1 MLTKNFYKLLMV
13 DCECN
18 IRQYSPSS
26 SKINNSPFVDLIN
39 PSGKYICYNVPESA
53 DTDKYEEIDLSSG
66 KFYSNNSMC
75 YALGVAALN
84 SNFTHTKKW
93 SISSSGNARTI
104 VHDTSAFTS
113 SKNVN
118 EQVSTREA
126 FPDGG
131 GSLIMYIG
139 NGTTS
144 PTKDDYTMESCLTA
158 YDRIGMITSQNFEAG
173 LITISYSVR
182 PTEDIQLSEI
192 GIFATRSTNGGD
204 RTMAPYKDTL
214 MVCHDVFT
222 PVTLPANKTTT
233 ITYTIDLSKLAAET
247 TIG

>member
-13 DCECN
+13 DGECN
-18 IRQYSPSS
+18 FREYSPSS
-26 SKINNSPFVDLIN
+26 SSSSSYRPFVDLIN
-39 PSGKYICYNVPESA
+39 PSGKYICRSIPESA
-53 DTDKYEEIDLSSG
+53 DADKYEGIDLSSY
-66 KFYSNNSMC
+66 KFYYNNSSY
-75 YALGVAALN
+75 YALGVATSNYNSPKGKISSN
-84 SNFTHTKKW
+84 SNT
-93 SISSSGNARTI
+93 RTI
-104 VHDTSAFTS
+104 VHDTNAFTS

-118 EQVSTREA
+118 EQVSTQETY
-126 FPDGG
+126 PDGT

-139 NGTTS
+139 NGTTP

-173 LITISYSVR
+173 LVTISYSVR

-192 GIFATRSTNGGD
+192 GIFATKNSNGSEW
-204 RTMAPYKDTL
+204 TMAPYKDTL

-222 PVTLPANKTTT
+222 PVTLSANKTTT
-233 ITYTIDLSKLAAET
+233 ITYTIDLSKLTAET

>member
-13 DCECN
+13 NDGYAV
-18 IRQYSPSS
+18 RTYSPSS
-26 SKINNSPFVDLIN
+26 SSSSYSPFIDLIN
-39 PSGKYICYNVPESA
+39 PSGKYICYYDPESA
-53 DTDKYEEIDLSSG
+53 DVDKYEKIDLYDYRLQVNSRSS
-66 KFYSNNSMC
+66 YT
-75 YALGVAALN
+75 LGVSGSSETN
-84 SNFTHTKKW
+84 KKGNTSNANNTK
-93 SISSSGNARTI
+93 TI
-104 VHDTSAFTS
+104 VHNTGAFTS

-118 EQVSTREA
+118 EQVSTQETYS
-126 FPDGG
+126 DGN

-158 YDRIGMITSQNFEAG
+158 YDRIGMITSQNSEAG
-173 LITISYSVR
+173 LVTISYSVR

-192 GIFATRSTNGGD
+192 GIFATKYTNGSNM
-204 RTMAPYKDTL
+204 TMAPYKDTL

-233 ITYTIDLSKLAAET
+233 ITYTIDLSKLTAET

>member
-13 DCECN
+13 GCECY

-26 SKINNSPFVDLIN
+26 SSNNTSPFVDLIN
-39 PSGKYICYNVPESA
+39 PSGKYICYRAPESA
-53 DTDKYEEIDLSSG
+53 DTDKYEQIDLPYTS
-66 KFYSNNSMC
+66 FYASNSMY
-75 YALGVAALN
+75 YALGVAA
-84 SNFTHTKKW
+84 SNYSDTKKW
-93 SISSSGNARTI
+93 KTSSSGNTRTI

-118 EQVSTREA
+118 EQVSTQEA
-126 FPDGG
+126 YPDGG

-173 LITISYSVR
+173 LVTISYSVR

-192 GIFATRSTNGGD
+192 GIFATKNTNGSD
-204 RTMAPYKDTL
+204 KTMAPYKDTL

>member
-13 DCECN
+13 NGGCK
-18 IRQYSPSS
+18 IRAYSPSYS
-26 SKINNSPFVDLIN
+26 STLPHPFIDLIN
-39 PSGKYICYNVPESA
+39 PSGKYICYYSPES
-53 DTDKYEEIDLSSG
+53 TDAGKYEKVDLPDYELYNNGRSSYV
-66 KFYSNNSMC
+66 F
-75 YALGVAALN
+75 GV
-84 SNFTHTKKW
+84 
-93 SISSSGNARTI
+93 SSSGSNSKGSVSENNNTRTI

-118 EQVSTREA
+118 EQVSTQEPY
-126 FPDGG
+126 PDGL

-139 NGTTS
+139 NGTTN

-173 LITISYSVR
+173 LVTISYSVR
-182 PTEDIQLSEI
+182 PTENIQLSEI
-192 GIFATRSTNGGD
+192 GIFATKGYNGSSM
-204 RTMAPYKDTL
+204 TMAPYKDTL

-233 ITYTIDLSKLAAET
+233 ITYTIDLSKLTAET

>member
-13 DCECN
+13 NDGYCA
-18 IRQYSPSS
+18 RTYSPSS
-26 SKINNSPFVDLIN
+26 NSTISSPFIDLIN
-39 PSGKYICYNVPESA
+39 PSGKYICYYEPESA
-53 DTDKYEEIDLSSG
+53 DTNKYEKIELYHYKLNYNGRSS
-66 KFYSNNSMC
+66 
-75 YALGVAALN
+75 YALGV
-84 SNFTHTKKW
+84 SGW
-93 SISSSGNARTI
+93 SEDFNKGKISSAYNTKTI
-104 VHDTSAFTS
+104 VHNTGAFTS
-113 SKNVN
+113 SKNIN
-118 EQVSTREA
+118 EQVSTQESYS
-126 FPDGG
+126 DGN

-158 YDRIGMITSQNFEAG
+158 YDRIGMITSQNAEAG
-173 LITISYSVR
+173 LVTISYSVR

-192 GIFATRSTNGGD
+192 GIFATKYSGGSNM
-204 RTMAPYKDTL
+204 TMAPYKDTL

-233 ITYTIDLSKLAAET
+233 ITYTIDLSKLTAET

>member
-13 DCECN
+13 DADYCFRE
-18 IRQYSPSS
+18 YSPSS
-26 SKINNSPFVDLIN
+26 SNTMSSPFVDLIN
-39 PSGKYICYNVPESA
+39 PSGKYICRNTPESA
-53 DTDKYEEIDLSSG
+53 DADKYERIDLPAYR
-66 KFYSNNSMC
+66 FYSNGSIY
-75 YALGVAALN
+75 YALGVATANLSSQKAN
-84 SNFTHTKKW
+84 
-93 SISSSGNARTI
+93 ISSGANTRTV
-104 VHDTSAFTS
+104 VHNTNAFTS

-118 EQVSTREA
+118 EQVSTQETY
-126 FPDGG
+126 PDGM

-139 NGTTS
+139 NGTTP

-158 YDRIGMITSQNFEAG
+158 YDRIGMITSQNAEAG
-173 LITISYSVR
+173 LVTISYSVR

-192 GIFATRSTNGGD
+192 GIFATKNSNGSD

-222 PVTLPANKTTT
+222 PVTLQANKTTT
-233 ITYTIDLSKLAAET
+233 ITYTIDLSKLTAET

>member
-1 MLTKNFYKLLMV
+1 MLTKNFYKLLMIDA
-13 DCECN
+13 DCGFRE
-18 IRQYSPSS
+18 YSPSS
-26 SKINNSPFVDLIN
+26 SNSNSNTPFVDLIN
-39 PSGKYICYNVPESA
+39 PSGKYICRSTVESA
-53 DTDKYEEIDLSSG
+53 DADKYEQIDLAAY
-66 KFYSNNSMC
+66 KFYYNSSIY
-75 YALGVAALN
+75 YALGVATSNYN
-84 SNFTHTKKW
+84 SPKGEV
-93 SISSSGNARTI
+93 SSASNTRTI
-104 VHDTSAFTS
+104 VHDTNAFTS

-118 EQVSTREA
+118 EQVSTQETY
-126 FPDGG
+126 PDGT

-139 NGTTS
+139 NGTTP

-173 LITISYSVR
+173 LVTISYSVR

-192 GIFATRSTNGGD
+192 GIFATKNSNGSD

-233 ITYTIDLSKLAAET
+233 ITYTIDLSKLTAET

>member
-1 MLTKNFYKLLMV
+1 MAGDGYKF
-13 DCECN
+13 
-18 IRQYSPSS
+18 RQYTPSS
-26 SKINNSPFVDLIN
+26 SNSNSNSPFIDLIN
-39 PSGKYICYNVPESA
+39 PSGKYICYYEPESA
-53 DTDKYEEIDLSSG
+53 DTDRYEKIDLYDYNIHTNSNSS
-66 KFYSNNSMC
+66 YT
-75 YALGVAALN
+75 LGVSGYDG
-84 SNFTHTKKW
+84 SNDKGNT
-93 SISSSGNARTI
+93 SNSGNTKTV

-118 EQVSTREA
+118 EQTSTQERY
-126 FPDGG
+126 PDGN

-139 NGTTS
+139 NGTTN

-158 YDRIGMITSQNFEAG
+158 YDRIGMITSQNAEAG
-173 LITISYSVR
+173 LVTISYSVR

-192 GIFATRSTNGGD
+192 GIFATKYGNSSNM
-204 RTMAPYKDTL
+204 TMAPYKDTL

-233 ITYTIDLSKLAAET
+233 ITYTIDLSKLTAET

>member
-1 MLTKNFYKLLMV
+1 MLTRNFYKLLMV
-13 DCECN
+13 NDDYYAREC
-18 IRQYSPSS
+18 SPSS
-26 SKINNSPFVDLIN
+26 SNTSSSPFIDLIN
-39 PSGKYICYNVPESA
+39 PSGKYICYYEPESA
-53 DTDKYEEIDLSSG
+53 DADKYERVDLYNSRLQ
-66 KFYSNNSMC
+66 SNGRSN
-75 YALGVAALN
+75 YTLGVSGSSYSTSKGN
-84 SNFTHTKKW
+84 
-93 SISSSGNARTI
+93 ISSANNTKTV
-104 VHDTSAFTS
+104 VHNTGAFTS

-118 EQVSTREA
+118 EQVSTQELY
-126 FPDGG
+126 PDGN

-139 NGTTS
+139 NGTTP

-158 YDRIGMITSQNFEAG
+158 YDRIGMVTSQNAEAG
-173 LITISYSVR
+173 LVTISYSVR

-192 GIFATRSTNGGD
+192 GIFATKYNNGSN

-233 ITYTIDLSKLAAET
+233 ITYTIDLSKLTAET

>member
-13 DCECN
+13 N
-18 IRQYSPSS
+18 NGYFMRTYSPSS
-26 SKINNSPFVDLIN
+26 NSTPSTPFIDLIN
-39 PSGKYICYNVPESA
+39 PSGKYICYYEPESA
-53 DTDKYEEIDLSSG
+53 DTDKYEKIELYHYKLNYNGRSS
-66 KFYSNNSMC
+66 
-75 YALGVAALN
+75 YALGVAT
-84 SNFTHTKKW
+84 SNY
-93 SISSSGNARTI
+93 SSPKGNVSNASNTRTI
-104 VHDTSAFTS
+104 VHNVSAFTS

-118 EQVSTREA
+118 EQVSTQESYS
-126 FPDGG
+126 DGN

-158 YDRIGMITSQNFEAG
+158 YDRIGMITSQNAEAG
-173 LITISYSVR
+173 LVTISYSVR

-192 GIFATRSTNGGD
+192 GIFATKYSGGSNM
-204 RTMAPYKDTL
+204 TMAPYKDTL

-233 ITYTIDLSKLAAET
+233 ITYTIDLSKLTAET

>member
-1 MLTKNFYKLLMV
+1 MLTKNFYKLLMIDA
-13 DCECN
+13 DCGFRE
-18 IRQYSPSS
+18 YSPSS
-26 SKINNSPFVDLIN
+26 SNSNSNTPFVDLIN
-39 PSGKYICYNVPESA
+39 PSGKYICRDTVESA
-53 DTDKYEEIDLSSG
+53 DADKYEKIDLPAY
-66 KFYSNNSMC
+66 KFYYSNSIY
-75 YALGVAALN
+75 YALGVAA
-84 SNFTHTKKW
+84 SNYSSPKGE
-93 SISSSGNARTI
+93 ISSASNTRTI
-104 VHDTSAFTS
+104 VHDTNAFTS

-118 EQVSTREA
+118 EQVSTQEA
-126 FPDGG
+126 YPDGM

-139 NGTTS
+139 NGTTP

-173 LITISYSVR
+173 LVTISYSVR

-192 GIFATRSTNGGD
+192 GIFATKNSNGSD

-233 ITYTIDLSKLAAET
+233 ITYTIDLSKLTAET

>member
-13 DCECN
+13 DGDCYVREH
-18 IRQYSPSS
+18 SPSYS
-26 SKINNSPFVDLIN
+26 SSSGSYPFVDLIN
-39 PSGKYICYNVPESA
+39 PSGKYICYYAPEST
-53 DTDKYEEIDLSSG
+53 DTDKYEGVDLPTSRFYMNSSI
-66 KFYSNNSMC
+66 Y
-75 YALGVAALN
+75 YALGAA
-84 SNFTHTKKW
+84 
-93 SISSSGNARTI
+93 SSGYSNTNKWNISKSGNTRTV
-104 VHDTSAFTS
+104 VHNTSAFTS

-118 EQVSTREA
+118 EQVSTREPY
-126 FPDGG
+126 PDGG

-173 LITISYSVR
+173 LVTISYSVR

-192 GIFATRSTNGGD
+192 GIFATKNTNGSD
-204 RTMAPYKDTL
+204 TTMAPYKDTL

-233 ITYTIDLSKLAAET
+233 ITYTIDLSKLTAET